1 MAAAKILIVDDDP
14 AIRELYETGFKQIG
28 FDVQTAVNGEDA
40 LSKTISFKPEIML
53 LDIMMPEIHG
63 LHVLDI
69 IKATPESKDL
79 KVIVFTALS
88 DEEARKKAEDF
99 GADGY
104 IVKSQKTMAEVI
116 NYVQEI
122 LNKQ

>member
-1 MAAAKILIVDDDP
+1 MSKILVVDDDP
-14 AIRELYETGFKQIG
+14 AIRDLYETGFKQVG
-28 FDVQTAVNGEDA
+28 FEAQSAVNGEDA
-40 LSKTISFKPEIML
+40 LTKTLSFKPDILL

-69 IKATPESKDL
+69 IKATPEAKDL
-79 KVIVFTALS
+79 KVVVFTALS
-88 DEEARKKAEDF
+88 DDEAKKKAEEY

-116 NYVQEI
+116 SYVQEV
-122 LNKQ
+122 LDKR